1 MATIVLQY
9 AGAALGTAL
18 GGPIGGVIGR
28 AAGAIAGSIVDRK
41 LFGPGDQSFQGPR
54 LNDLRVMS
62 SEEGAPIPRLWG
74 RMRISG
80 QVIWAT
86 NFEEVSTTTTESASS
101 KGGPK
106 TRTTEFSYF
115 ANFAVGLCEGV
126 VDRIGRVW
134 ADGKEIDISKF
145 TTRFHQG
152 TEDQL
157 PDSLIVAKEG
167 ASNAP
172 AYRGLAYIVFE
183 RLPLEAFGNRL
194 PQLSFEVV
202 ASRGGAEQYVRAVN
216 IIPGS
221 SEFGYDTALVTRSD
235 GAGVT
240 IPENAHVSAS
250 RSDWSVSIDD
260 LAAGCAN
267 LKAASLVV
275 AWFGTDLRCGFC
287 QVRPGVEVAVKA
299 TTPETWKV
307 SSTLRAAAHVVSAV
321 EGKPA
326 FGGTPSDASV
336 VRALQDMKAR
346 GLKTFFYPF
355 VQMDVALGNA
365 LPDPYGGA
373 AQKPYPWRG
382 RITCMPAPGEP
393 GTVDKTAAATTQVQ
407 SFVGTALPAHFTIA
421 GTAVNYSG
429 PAEWSYR
436 RMILHYA
443 KLCAA
448 AGGVDGFVIGS
459 ELRGLTTLRS
469 SASAYPFV
477 AALVALAAEVKAIL
491 PMAKITYGADWSEY
505 FGHHAADGSGDVH
518 FHLDPLWASAAIDAI
533 GIDNYM
539 PLSDWRD
546 GNSHL
551 DRLAGNSSIYDA
563 DYLRANIAGGEGFDW
578 FYADDAARASQTR
591 TPIADGA
598 YGKPWVFRFK
608 DLKSWWENVHHDR
621 PAGVEAAAPTA
632 WTPQSKPIWF
642 TEAGCPAIDKA
653 TNQPNSFHDP
663 KSSES
668 AFPWFSNG
676 NRDDALQAKYL
687 EAVDTY
693 WSAGGTHN
701 PVSSVY
707 GSKMVDP
714 ERIFLWAW
722 DARPFPAFPAR
733 ADVWSDAANYARGH
747 WLNGRIGAVG
757 IARLITEIC
766 GAYGLSPVEADGASA
781 LVDGFIID
789 RPMSARDALENL
801 LAAFAIDAV
810 ESEGVLKFR
819 SRRQDSVLDLGVD
832 DYVETDAEQPLFAL
846 TRAQETE
853 LPNSLKLVYADSS
866 ADYRSVAVEARKQR
880 GASAREVILSLPC
893 ATAQSIALQRAHVL
907 LQENWSGREV
917 NGFSLAPS
925 HLALEPGDVVTLDGR
940 PFRLA
945 SLHDGAARKAVATS
959 YEAAVY
965 EPPPAS
971 DRNAAIAGA
980 AIFGKPDALIMDLAL
995 ATTPNPAAPWIAA
1008 QSAPWPGRL
1017 ALLKKTGASSFA
1029 LNHLLGAQ
1037 ATMGTLLTA
1046 LPQGPLF
1053 VFDRG
1058 NSFDVALKYGALSS
1072 VSELEVLGGANVA
1085 AVGDDAA
1092 GYEIIQFAAAELI
1105 AANTYRVKTLLRGQ
1119 AGSGPEML
1127 ASRPAL
1133 SNFVLLNAAVVQA
1146 NLSLAE
1152 AALETTW
1159 RMGPAQL
1166 DHGHGSYL
1174 ELQSQGIAKGLRPL
1188 SPAHVKASRDGGDI
1202 VFTWIRRTRLDGD
1215 GWELSEAPLG
1225 EESEAY
1231 QFEIYA
1237 GAVLKRSGVTAAPAY
1252 RYLAADIAADFGGM
1266 PATLDITIAQI
1277 SASFGA
1283 GAKLVRTLNV

>member
-1 MATIVLQY
+1 MATVVLQY
-9 AGAALGTAL
+9 AGAALGTAI
-18 GGPIGGVIGR
+18 GGPLGGVIGR
-28 AAGAIAGSIVDRK
+28 AAGAIAGSIIDRR
-41 LFGPGDQSFQGPR
+41 LFGPGGQNFQGPR
-54 LNDLRVMS
+54 LGDLRVMA
-62 SEEGAPIPRLWG
+62 SEEGAAIPRLWG

-86 NFEEVSTTTTESASS
+86 NFEEVSTTTTQSASS

-106 TRTTEFSYF
+106 TRSTEFSYF

-172 AYRGLAYIVFE
+172 AYRGLAYVVFE
-183 RLPLEAFGNRL
+183 RLPLEQFGNRL
-194 PQLSFEVV
+194 PQLSFEVI
-202 ASRGGAEQYVRAVN
+202 ASGGGAGQHVRAVN

-221 SEFGYDTALVTRSD
+221 SEFGYDTMIVTRSG

-240 IPENAHVSAS
+240 ITENAHVSAS

-260 LAAGCAN
+260 LTAGCVN

-275 AWFGTDLRCGFC
+275 SWFGTDLRCGNC

-299 TTPETWKV
+299 TAPETWKV
-307 SSTLRAAAHVVSAV
+307 SSTLRAAAHVVSTV
-321 EGKPA
+321 DGKPA

-336 VRALQDMKAR
+336 VRAIQDLRAR

-355 VQMDVALGNA
+355 VLMDVAAGNS
-365 LPDPYGGA
+365 LPDPYGDA
-373 AQKPYPWRG
+373 AQKAYPWRG
-382 RITCMPAPGEP
+382 RITCMPAPGQA
-393 GTVDKTAAATTQVQ
+393 GTVDRTAAAEAQLQ
-407 SFVGTALPAHFTIA
+407 NFVGTATPAHFTIA
-421 GTAVNYSG
+421 GTAVNYAG

-448 AGGVDGFVIGS
+448 AGGVDGFIIGS
-459 ELRGLTTLRS
+459 ELRGLTTLRA

-477 AALVALAAEVKAIL
+477 TALVALAAEVKAIL
-491 PMAKITYGADWSEY
+491 PTAKITYGADWSEY
-505 FGHHAADGSGDVH
+505 FGHHPSDGSNDVY
-518 FHLDPLWASAAIDAI
+518 FHLDPLWASAGIDAI

-546 GNSHL
+546 GNAHL
-551 DRLAGNSSIYDA
+551 DRLAGHPSIHDA
-563 DYLRANIAGGEGFDW
+563 NYLNANIAGGEGFDW
-578 FYADDAARASQTR
+578 YYASEAARATQTR
-591 TPIADGA
+591 TPITDGA
-598 YGKPWVFRFK
+598 YGKPWVFRNK
-608 DLKSWWENVHHDR
+608 DLKSWWMNVHYDR
-621 PAGVEAAAPTA
+621 PAGIEAATPTPWA
-632 WTPQSKPIWF
+632 PQSKPIWF
-642 TEAGCPAIDKA
+642 TEAGCPAIDKGS
-653 TNQPNSFHDP
+653 NQPNTFYDP

-676 NRDDALQAKYL
+676 NRDDVLQAKYL
-687 EAVDTY
+687 EAVAGY
-693 WSAGGTHN
+693 WNAVGAHN

-707 GSKMVDP
+707 GLPMVDAG
-714 ERIFLWAW
+714 RIFLWAW

-733 ADVWSDAANYARGH
+733 SDVWSDAANYARGH
-747 WLNGRIGAVG
+747 WLNGRIGAVA
-757 IARLITEIC
+757 IARLIVEIC
-766 GAYGLSPVEADGASA
+766 GLYGLSAVEAGEVNA

-801 LAAFAIDAV
+801 LAAFSIDAV

-819 SRRQDSVLDLGVD
+819 SRKRDSILDLGGA
-832 DYVETDAEQPLFAL
+832 DYVETDAGQPLFAL
-846 TRAQETE
+846 NRAQEAE
-853 LPNSLKLVYADSS
+853 LPNSLKLAYVESS
-866 ADYRSVAVEARKQR
+866 ADYRGVTVEARKQR
-880 GASAREVILSLPC
+880 GASAREVIVPLPC

-925 HLALEPGDVVTLDGR
+925 HLALEPGDVVAIDGR
-940 PFRLA
+940 QFRIA
-945 SLHDGAARKAVATS
+945 SLHDGLARKVVASS

-971 DRNAAIAGA
+971 DRNAVVAGA
-980 AIFGKPDALIMDLAL
+980 AIFGKPDILVMDLAL
-995 ATTPNPAAPWIAA
+995 ATTPSPAAPWIST

-1017 ALLKKTGASSFA
+1017 ALMKKTGVSSFE
-1029 LNHLLGAQ
+1029 LNRLIGAQ

-1046 LPQGPLF
+1046 LAQGPLF
-1053 VFDRG
+1053 VFDRAT
-1058 NSFDVALKYGALSS
+1058 SFDVKLKYGALAS
-1072 VSELEVLGGANVA
+1072 VSETELLGGANIA
-1085 AVGDDAA
+1085 AVGDDAT

-1105 AANTYRVKTLLRGQ
+1105 AANTYRVRTLLRGQ

-1152 AALETTW
+1152 AALATTW
-1159 RMGPAQL
+1159 RIGPSQL

-1188 SPAHVKASRDGGDI
+1188 SPAHVKAKRDGADI
-1202 VFTWIRRTRLDGD
+1202 MFSWLRRTRLDGD
-1215 GWELSEAPLG
+1215 GWELSEVPLG
-1225 EESEAY
+1225 EETEAY
-1231 QFEIYA
+1231 RFEIYA
-1237 GAVLKRSGVTAAPAY
+1237 GAVLKRSVVTTAPTY
-1252 RYLAADIAADFGGM
+1252 RYLAADIATDFGGA
-1266 PATLDITIAQI
+1266 PSTLDVNVAQI